1 MVDPLVPEMVC
12 EEVDGV
18 TKPLLI
24 FEQGSNVTEK
34 DPWNRKIRDIAYKPF
49 DVHEGRVFEGRR
61 VAPLP
66 CRWNERTG
74 GKATHMKQRIL
85 AAAFTVALAGGSLA
99 PALADGAAST
109 RNIIIIS
116 GAAVV
121 IGANIVRK
129 NRQKREQVAVADRR
143 QDAYRDWFYHKYG
156 YYPTDDQFKQWYY
169 QTYGT
174 NPE

>member
-1 MVDPLVPEMVC
+1 
-12 EEVDGV
+12 
-18 TKPLLI
+18 
-24 FEQGSNVTEK
+24 
-34 DPWNRKIRDIAYKPF
+34 
-49 DVHEGRVFEGRR
+49 VFEGRR
-61 VAPLP
+61 VALF
-66 CRWNERTG
+66 RAG
-74 GKATHMKQRIL
+74 GTNGPGESNSYETAYLSGR
-85 AAAFTVALAGGSLA
+85 VYRGSCGGSLA
-99 PALADGAAST
+99 PPWRRRAST